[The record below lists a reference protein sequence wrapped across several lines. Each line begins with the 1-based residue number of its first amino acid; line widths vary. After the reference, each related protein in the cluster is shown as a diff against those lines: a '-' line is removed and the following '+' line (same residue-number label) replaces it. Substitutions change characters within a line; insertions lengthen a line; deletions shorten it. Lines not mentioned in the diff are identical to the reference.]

1 MIGAAVG
8 ATEKRYPVPAADG
21 VTIDADAQ
29 VILVRSQQSVY
40 AFALACPHQNTA
52 LRWRADDQ
60 RFQCPKHESKY
71 KPDGTF
77 ISGRAT
83 RNMDRLPIKRAGD
96 AVIVDVDVAYKSDA
110 QPAEWAAAKVALD
123 PGRGLD
129 AHRLASLRRHDVRE
143 LAKFLARRGSAR
155 TRRRVSGAGPAL

>member
-1 MIGAAVG
+1 MSHCDSCPLHPPRRRFLGRMSAALALVFSAGLSTEALAGRPATELIGVAVG
-8 ATEKRYPVPAADG
+8 ATEKRYPIPAADG
-21 VTIDADAQ
+21 VSVDADAQ
-29 VILVRSQQSVY
+29 AILVRSQQFVY

-52 LRWRADDQ
+52 LRWRANDQ

-110 QPAEWAAAKVALD
+110 QPAEWAAAKVAL
-123 PGRGLD
+123 
-129 AHRLASLRRHDVRE
+129 
-143 LAKFLARRGSAR
+143 
-155 TRRRVSGAGPAL
+155 

>member
-1 MIGAAVG
+1 MSDCDTCPLHPPRRRFLGRMSAALALVFSAGLSSEALAGRPVTEVIGAAVG

-110 QPAEWAAAKVALD
+110 QPAEWAAAKVAL
-123 PGRGLD
+123 
-129 AHRLASLRRHDVRE
+129 
-143 LAKFLARRGSAR
+143 
-155 TRRRVSGAGPAL
+155 

>member
-1 MIGAAVG
+1 MSHCDSCPLQPPRRRFLGRMSAALALVFSAGLSSEALAGRPVTEVIGAAVG

-110 QPAEWAAAKVALD
+110 QPAEWAAAKVAL
-123 PGRGLD
+123 
-129 AHRLASLRRHDVRE
+129 
-143 LAKFLARRGSAR
+143 
-155 TRRRVSGAGPAL
+155 

>member
-1 MIGAAVG
+1 MSDCDNCPLDAPRRRFLARVSTALALVFSAGLSSDALAGRPLTELTGVPVS
-8 ATEKRYPVPAADG
+8 ATEKRYPIPAADG

-29 VILVRSQQSVY
+29 VILVRAQPFVY

-52 LRWRADDQ
+52 LRWRANDQ

-83 RNMDRLPIKRAGD
+83 RNMDRLPIKRAAD
-96 AVIVDVDVAYKSDA
+96 AVIVDVDVAYKSDT
-110 QPAEWAAAKVALD
+110 QPAEWAAAKVAL
-123 PGRGLD
+123 
-129 AHRLASLRRHDVRE
+129 
-143 LAKFLARRGSAR
+143 
-155 TRRRVSGAGPAL
+155 

>member
-1 MIGAAVG
+1 MSDCDTCPLHLPRRRFLGRMSAALALVFSAGLSSEALAGRPVTEVIGAAVG
-8 ATEKRYPVPAADG
+8 ATEKRYPGPAADG

-110 QPAEWAAAKVALD
+110 QPAEWAAAKVAL
-123 PGRGLD
+123 
-129 AHRLASLRRHDVRE
+129 
-143 LAKFLARRGSAR
+143 
-155 TRRRVSGAGPAL
+155 

>member
-1 MIGAAVG
+1 MSDCDTCPLHLPRRRFLGRMSAALALVFSAGLSSEALAGRPVTELIGAAVG

-110 QPAEWAAAKVALD
+110 QPAEWAAAKVAL
-123 PGRGLD
+123 
-129 AHRLASLRRHDVRE
+129 
-143 LAKFLARRGSAR
+143 
-155 TRRRVSGAGPAL
+155 

>member
-1 MIGAAVG
+1 MSDCDTCPLHPPRRRFLGGMSAALALVFSAGLSPEALAGRPATEVIGAAVG

-96 AVIVDVDVAYKSDA
+96 ALIVDVDVAYKSDS
-110 QPAEWAAAKVALD
+110 QPAEWAAAKVAL
-123 PGRGLD
+123 
-129 AHRLASLRRHDVRE
+129 
-143 LAKFLARRGSAR
+143 
-155 TRRRVSGAGPAL
+155 

>member
-1 MIGAAVG
+1 MSDCDTCPLHLPRRRFLGRMSAALALVFSAGLSSEALAGRPVTEVIGAAVG

-110 QPAEWAAAKVALD
+110 QPAEWAAAKVAL
-123 PGRGLD
+123 
-129 AHRLASLRRHDVRE
+129 
-143 LAKFLARRGSAR
+143 
-155 TRRRVSGAGPAL
+155 